1 MTDFQAGMLLAGEKQ
16 IEVLK
21 MIDKNEMKT
30 NRLDY
35 FETWRED
42 LSLISEKYKSWRLNT
57 KFYFL
62 KIFIFF
68 IFLNDISYWFAIAIT
83 YPEILT
89 SEAELLYYTKVQI
102 PVALLGALFDSLS
115 LYITLLVIR
124 RALLSISNLSYI
136 SHLSIDLLIA
146 IAATFWVLFVFSI
159 SGWIVK
165 STFNKTEDKTAV
177 SSQSLEQVSSQ
188 SLEQRNQLYADRAT
202 SAFKNPTGR
211 EEMKNIYFGL
221 IMGLSAI
228 IPTCAHIAC
237 ALFSLRFYLKRK
249 KYFSETQS

>member
-1 MTDFQAGMLLAGEKQ
+1 
-16 IEVLK
+16 
-21 MIDKNEMKT
+21 
-30 NRLDY
+30 
-35 FETWRED
+35 
-42 LSLISEKYKSWRLNT
+42 
-57 KFYFL
+57 
-62 KIFIFF
+62 
-68 IFLNDISYWFAIAIT
+68 
-83 YPEILT
+83 
-89 SEAELLYYTKVQI
+89 LYYTKVQI

-177 SSQSLEQVSSQ
+177 SSQSLEQ
-188 SLEQRNQLYADRAT
+188 RNQLYADRAT

>member
-21 MIDKNEMKT
+21 MIDKDEMKT

-89 SEAELLYYTKVQI
+89 SETELLYYTKIQI

-124 RALLSISNLSYI
+124 RALLSISNLIYI

-159 SGWIVK
+159 SGWIVE

-177 SSQSLEQVSSQ
+177 SSQSLEQ
-188 SLEQRNQLYADRAT
+188 RNQLYADRAI

-237 ALFSLRFYLKRK
+237 ALFSLRFYLKR
-249 KYFSETQS
+249 

>member
-16 IEVLK
+16 VEVLK
-21 MIDKNEMKT
+21 MIDKDEMKT

-89 SEAELLYYTKVQI
+89 SETELLYYTKIQI

-124 RALLSISNLSYI
+124 RALLSISNLIYI

-159 SGWIVK
+159 SGWIVE

-177 SSQSLEQVSSQ
+177 SSQSLEQ
-188 SLEQRNQLYADRAT
+188 RNQLYADRAI

-237 ALFSLRFYLKRK
+237 ALFSLRFYLKR
-249 KYFSETQS
+249 